1 MVFLV
6 LVINVLRMLRLLM
19 AVEKAI
25 VSKNV
30 LYSKLLRNHLKG
42 MDYDG
47 STYLPPNFF
56 LM

>member
-47 STYLPPNFF
+47 STYLPTYS
-56 LM
+56 